1 MTAAA
6 TAITTMTTDTPAQAL
21 ADTATAGTASAAQP
35 AGANSATQPAGTASA
50 DQPDGEAVGA
60 AEAGAQSTV
69 LRGEGGAQA
78 SAEADLA
85 LMLSW
90 FSPAFPTGAFSYS
103 HGLET
108 LFETGG
114 LADAPAVAEA
124 VDTALRDGAGR
135 TDAILTA
142 HAWRATRRGDRAAI
156 AELSA
161 LALALSPSLER
172 REETLRQGNAFAGLV
187 DAVWPGAFA
196 LTGADCPLPVAMGAA
211 GAFRGLPLVP
221 LLVGTLHA
229 FAANLVSAA
238 VRLVPLG
245 QTDGQRV
252 TAALLPVVVAIG
264 QEAATAPLEDIGAAA
279 LGLDIAAMGHETQH
293 VRLFRS

>member
-1 MTAAA
+1 
-6 TAITTMTTDTPAQAL
+6 MTTDAPALGLAGDPAPDAPTPDAHAHGE
-21 ADTATAGTASAAQP
+21 AGNSAASA
-35 AGANSATQPAGTASA
+35 
-50 DQPDGEAVGA
+50 
-60 AEAGAQSTV
+60 
-69 LRGEGGAQA
+69 
-78 SAEADLA
+78 ADLA

-108 LFETGG
+108 LFEAGG
-114 LADAPAVAEA
+114 LADAAAVTEA
-124 VDTALRDGAGR
+124 VDTALADGAGR
-135 TDAILTA
+135 ADAIITA
-142 HAWRATRRGDRAAI
+142 HAWRAARAGERAAI
-156 AELSA
+156 AELA
-161 LALALSPSLER
+161 ELALALSPSMER
-172 REETLRQGNAFAGLV
+172 REETLRQGNAFAGQV

-196 LTGADCPLPVAMGAA
+196 LSEADCPLPVAVGAA
-211 GAFRGLPLVP
+211 GAFRAIALEP

-252 TAALLPVVVAIG
+252 VAALLPVVVAVARHA
-264 QEAATAPLEDIGAAA
+264 QAAPLEDVAVSAI
-279 LGLDIAAMGHETQH
+279 GLDIAAMAHETQH